1 MNTSKNNVPLSSPM
15 SSNKVVDIRP
25 SLFSRQTFIALLA
38 TVALAAVVGLLFWE
52 YTNVAADPIF
62 ATDADL
68 SNLFTENPA
77 NAMGDGDFFDLRDPA
92 CTKSFSLHLLGRVFM
107 QMSRN
112 CKYSL
117 HVWSGEARINFLNTS
132 KGFIDLTGGRTW
144 SANDFWSIRPVTRE
158 ADVRL
163 VLGIIAE

>member
-1 MNTSKNNVPLSSPM
+1 MSTSKNNVPLSSPM
-15 SSNKVVDIRP
+15 SSNVVEIPP
-25 SLFSRQTFIALLA
+25 SLFSRRTFVALLA
-38 TVALAAVVGLLFWE
+38 AVALAAVAGLLIWK
-52 YTNVAADPIF
+52 YTNVAADTIF
-62 ATDADL
+62 AADADL
-68 SNLFTENPA
+68 SNLFADDPD
-77 NAMGDGDFFDLRDPA
+77 NALGDGDFFDLRDPA

-117 HVWSGEARINFLNTS
+117 HVWSGEARVNFLNTS

-144 SANDFWSIRPVTRE
+144 SANDFWSLRPVTPE

-163 VLGIIAE
+163 EPTP